1 MPAVLSAILSTLLSM
16 GLALLTGPVIKK
28 LIVMLAEQG
37 VSYYERKAAKTPEAN
52 DDAVAKFCR
61 DILTMAEKEWEKV

>member
-1 MPAVLSAILSTLLSM
+1 MPVILSSILSTLASM

-37 VSYYERKAAKTPEAN
+37 VSYYERKAKDTPNAN
-52 DDAVAKFCR
+52 DDAIAAFCR
-61 DILTMAEKEWEKV
+61 EVLTVAEKEWSK

>member
-1 MPAVLSAILSTLLSM
+1 MPVFLSAILNTLLGM

-28 LIVMLAEQG
+28 LIIMLAEQG
-37 VSYYERKAAKTPEAN
+37 IAYYERKAAASPDKN
-52 DDAVAKFCR
+52 DDAIAKFCR